1 MQSGASYGS
10 EFATDI
16 FGWAPSQPSYQPNDS
31 SQSQDLSEGSKM
43 SYDPMR
49 LPYGMSTKD
58 YNAIWLEAWT
68 DVPHDY
74 VDDPAIYEHR

>member
-1 MQSGASYGS
+1 
-10 EFATDI
+10 
-16 FGWAPSQPSYQPNDS
+16 
-31 SQSQDLSEGSKM
+31 M